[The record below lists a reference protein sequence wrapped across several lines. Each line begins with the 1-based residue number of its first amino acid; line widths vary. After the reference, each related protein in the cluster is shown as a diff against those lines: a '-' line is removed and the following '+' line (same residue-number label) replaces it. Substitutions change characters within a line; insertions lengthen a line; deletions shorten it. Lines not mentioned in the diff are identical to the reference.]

1 MFKIAKMVSNNLYI
15 YLIARIN
22 SKKNPKKQNKRGRT
36 VTTLSYPTCL
46 HTVLYHADRV
56 HTAFLT
62 SHIDLPLVFKSDCLL
77 KFLINEG

>member
-1 MFKIAKMVSNNLYI
+1 MVLNNLYI

-22 SKKNPKKQNKRGRT
+22 SKKKTKNKRGRTCT

-46 HTVLYHADRV
+46 HKVLYHADRV

-62 SHIDLPLVFKSDCLL
+62 CHIDLPLVFKSDCLL
-77 KFLINEG
+77 KFLINGG